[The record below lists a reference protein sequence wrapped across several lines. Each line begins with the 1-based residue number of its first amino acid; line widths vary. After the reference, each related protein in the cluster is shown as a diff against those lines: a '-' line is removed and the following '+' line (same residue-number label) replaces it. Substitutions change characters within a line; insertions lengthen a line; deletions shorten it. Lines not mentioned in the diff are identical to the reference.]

1 MVNDVLDISKI
12 EAGEMELHTS
22 HFDVGQM
29 IEETEST
36 IRPLVEQN
44 DNRFEIDCPD
54 DLGMM
59 RTDRTKLRQRLRTLF
74 RSLSHTDQSVPQN
87 VACSRT
93 AGAGV
98 PVSAEAA
105 APMGLTFR
113 RRLAVSSL
121 LRASSAKVTYVTP
134 RPAPAPSATIM
145 GTDSG

>member
-22 HFDVGQM
+22 HFDVCQM

-59 RTDRTKLRQRLRTLF
+59 RTDRTKLRQRLFNL
-74 RSLSHTDQSVPQN
+74 LGN
-87 VACSRT
+87 
-93 AGAGV
+93 
-98 PVSAEAA
+98 AA
-105 APMGLTFR
+105 KFTTVGEKGMQ
-113 RRLAVSSL
+113 
-121 LRASSAKVTYVTP
+121 SAKLP
-134 RPAPAPSATIM
+134 FSLFALRPP
-145 GTDSG
+145 